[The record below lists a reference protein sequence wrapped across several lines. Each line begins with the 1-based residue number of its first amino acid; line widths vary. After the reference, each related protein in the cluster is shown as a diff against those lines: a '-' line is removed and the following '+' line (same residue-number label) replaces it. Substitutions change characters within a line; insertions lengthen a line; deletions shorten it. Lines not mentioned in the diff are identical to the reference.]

1 MGESDPLKRDR
12 GISSCSSPARAPLS
26 YHLLQTAGV
35 GGGVGRDGGGQARPP
50 PRSRRTEAGQG
61 LWEES
66 KEGQRALSPK
76 ETSEKASQ
84 LETWLHHVLI
94 SGSLRELLSCSVPQ
108 FAQL

>member
-1 MGESDPLKRDR
+1 M
-12 GISSCSSPARAPLS
+12 
-26 YHLLQTAGV
+26 
-35 GGGVGRDGGGQARPP
+35 
-50 PRSRRTEAGQG
+50 
-61 LWEES
+61 ES
-66 KEGQRALSPK
+66 KEGQRALSPE

>member
-1 MGESDPLKRDR
+1 MFQSSQGPPQLPPAADSRGGRRCGKRWGR
-12 GISSCSSPARAPLS
+12 PGKAP
-26 YHLLQTAGV
+26 
-35 GGGVGRDGGGQARPP
+35 PP